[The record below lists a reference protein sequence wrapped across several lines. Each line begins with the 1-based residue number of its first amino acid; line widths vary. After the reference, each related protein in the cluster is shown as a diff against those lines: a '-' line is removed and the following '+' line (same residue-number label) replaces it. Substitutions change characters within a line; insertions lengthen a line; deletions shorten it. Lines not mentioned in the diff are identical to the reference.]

1 MKNYLKFKV
10 CIYTEMGRERID
22 EKPLDCG
29 CVPYRIE
36 HDFFCE
42 DREYGVDLCKA
53 HATLLKKTRKRS
65 KKVRHEKH
73 YQWHIVDGDANT
85 LYKRTEDIVEKYP
98 KLTRHIIFNHIVRKG
113 RQDLQKTR
121 LPEEYKRLKIK
132 RIRILVA
139 DGDEYLR
146 ET

>member
-1 MKNYLKFKV
+1 MEAQRK
-10 CIYTEMGRERID
+10 RID

-36 HDFFCE
+36 YAPSSAIRAQF
-42 DREYGVDLCKA
+42 GVDLCKD
-53 HATLLKKTRKRS
+53 HATLLKKTRKRT
-65 KKVRHEKH
+65 KKVKHEKH
-73 YQWHIVDGDANT
+73 YQWHIVDGDDNT
-85 LYKRTEDIVEKYP
+85 LYKRTEDIVAKYP